1 MHHHHPHTTSTTSA
15 TTNSATTQPPTQR
28 RRKKRPNYGTRTV
41 EVHRGYSGF
50 GFTISGQQPCRL
62 SCIIPNSPADQAG
75 LRAGDCLISVNGLN
89 VSKLPHDTVVQ
100 LIGNSFGSIRMQIA
114 EHYYSD
120 STDEENAITGSPAIP
135 SLGPYRPRYVY
146 HKTKQQRLRNS
157 PMKKYESLLP
167 LPRSSQPTKKCPVT
181 VKKPSGLTVN
191 PTSIKRPLSE
201 EIKCSITSPIL
212 APSVSSSTVANVR
225 AMVRAP
231 LTSAALEYRAV
242 VGYLGTIEMPKQI
255 SHSSKL
261 QTVRSC
267 IRKMR
272 QEKRAPSTVL
282 MVILPDCLKLVSNTG
297 NVLATY
303 ASSRL
308 NYVSSS
314 SESENRFFGLVTSAV
329 YTTAPEEND
338 AEEDPITAAS
348 HSSTTDHISIS
359 NSCHVFVVDTK
370 LCEHSQH
377 LAKAQE
383 FRIECTKDP
392 IMNGCLEF
400 PNNSEYV
407 VNLIRS
413 MYTMRIIPPA
423 TQRSMS
429 DDPNLHGG
437 GRHNAT
443 AHSPQPSNHSEISTT
458 TSNSDSGIG
467 YNNDCTNIT
476 DRIVV
481 VDFPQHSPAAGRGQA
496 LVSSLNVVQRPHNI
510 CQQDIQEDIA
520 STSLA
525 ANKRLTVRAMPD
537 PKIPYN
543 LNSPGRSLITS
554 RSCDDVLN
562 LLEQESENYD
572 NDPETLKSL
581 PQQCYASMDDI
592 SLHPQ
597 LPPDDDHQFVKP
609 LKKCE
614 KSSELQPQAV
624 VEENQAT
631 RNENKKDLKLY
642 IDTWN
647 SLQDLSSQSAEVVD
661 SPDKLASTPDLS
673 RVGVD
678 NANSPFERGWVQ
690 TSLRT
695 PRSDKHTLQFSLT
708 PETKTDGRQ
717 ENNQNSLTCRRGSL
731 TNSDADRN
739 SLNYENSSS
748 DLTKTLPKGPTAWAS
763 SIEVL
768 LADPAGIKS
777 FAEFLKL
784 EYAAENIYFW
794 TACERFK
801 NIDNLANRQSEALFI
816 YTKHLSN
823 GSLEPVNVDS
833 KARSLVEQ
841 NLSNADKDLFQPAQ
855 KQIFNLM
862 KFDCYQRFLKSD
874 LYKQCLQAEKKGK
887 PLPYTG
893 ENLDELLK
901 TTNFSESA
909 SSKLKK
915 SASNAEEG
923 RRRRSLLPWHRKAN
937 HARSKSRDRIAI
949 EKSEN
954 TPTNNAVPNVKSQ
967 LTVSDNIWKQSA
979 STYGS
984 KTSLASFEAIPESE
998 LNFNFCRVKFPDGA
1012 TTITQLKSNETV
1024 AQLVERLFE
1033 KRNLNY
1039 QFYDVSITGPPL
1051 KSVDLQSPAEDL
1063 SRKEIEIEQRVAF
1076 KLDLPTPK
1084 VISVKCKPKKQLY
1097 EVVRPILQRYN
1108 INPEVVEVVMRDTQE
1123 KVDLTLVVT
1132 HIDNQRLQVVLKK
1145 AYPPLPQET
1154 HNRKPYNQSKNSI
1167 LNGLQTTQS
1176 TLDEITNKVFSDL
1189 MEVKNQGAITKTK
1202 FDQCSLKSD
1211 ECPSESS
1218 SFLKRTGNGKKLN
1231 DVSTTMAAQQVKC
1244 KKSLPAAITG
1254 SVECK
1259 LPLKDKIKAGV
1270 KQQFPIRIAEKQ
1282 DDLLEDLK
1290 RAQLARLEDQRGTE
1304 INFELPEFLKNT
1316 ENLNKSNSEIA
1327 NNENTLSTTIPVEKP
1342 PQPAPRLSIINPAKS
1357 KLSMSPVKIEENENS
1372 VENLED
1378 LNSSLKGPPPLPPK
1392 PKVLPIK
1399 PSNWGVNISQLSKTS
1414 PLPTST
1420 TLTAKLPNANVA
1432 AISSNNVIV
1441 SPSMNNDT
1449 NLQKS
1454 ITAFETEFN
1463 KLLCE
1468 PPFENLQFDHIKGD
1482 PKDIIFNCS
1491 LK

>member
-1 MHHHHPHTTSTTSA
+1 MHHHHPHTTTTASA
-15 TTNSATTQPPTQR
+15 TTNSTTTQPPTQR

-75 LRAGDCLISVNGLN
+75 LRAGDCLISVNNLN

-135 SLGPYRPRYVY
+135 SIGPYRPRYVY

-167 LPRSSQPTKKCPVT
+167 LPRTSQPTKKCPVT
-181 VKKPSGLTVN
+181 VRKPSGLVVN

-201 EIKCSITSPIL
+201 EIKYSITSPIL
-212 APSVSSSTVANVR
+212 TPSVSSSTVANVR

-272 QEKRAPSTVL
+272 QEKRTPSTVL
-282 MVILPDCLKLVSNTG
+282 MIILPDCLKLVSNTG

-338 AEEDPITAAS
+338 AEEEPIVAAS

-370 LCEHSQH
+370 LCEHAQH
-377 LAKAQE
+377 LAKAKE
-383 FRIECTKDP
+383 FCIECTKDP

-437 GRHNAT
+437 RRQNAT

-481 VDFPQHSPAAGRGQA
+481 VDFPEHSPATARGQA
-496 LVSSLNVVQRPHNI
+496 MASSFNVGQRPHNI

-543 LNSPGRSLITS
+543 LNSSGRSLITS

-562 LLEQESENYD
+562 LLEQESESYEND
-572 NDPETLKSL
+572 NEKLKSL

-597 LPPDDDHQFVKP
+597 LPLDDAHQFVKP

-614 KSSELQPQAV
+614 KSSELPQSV
-624 VEENQAT
+624 GEEN
-631 RNENKKDLKLY
+631 RVERSGNKTNLKLY

-647 SLQDLSSQSAEVVD
+647 SLQDLSCQSAEVIE
-661 SPDKLASTPDLS
+661 SPDKLVSTPDLS
-673 RVGVD
+673 KICSG
-678 NANSPFERGWVQ
+678 NASSPFERGWIQ

-708 PETKTDGRQ
+708 PETQTDGRQ
-717 ENNQNSLTCRRGSL
+717 ENKQNSLSCRRGSL
-731 TNSDADRN
+731 ANSDVNRN
-739 SLNYENSSS
+739 FENSSN

-801 NIDNLANRQSEALFI
+801 NIENLAQRQKEALAI

-823 GSLEPVNVDS
+823 GSFEPVNVDS

-862 KFDCYQRFLKSD
+862 KFDCYQRFLKSE

-887 PLPYTG
+887 TLPYTG

-909 SSKLKK
+909 SLKLKK

-937 HARSKSRDRIAI
+937 HARSKSRDRIAN
-949 EKSEN
+949 EN
-954 TPTNNAVPNVKSQ
+954 IPSNNTVLNVKSQ
-967 LTVSDNIWKQSA
+967 LPVSDNIWKQTA
-979 STYGS
+979 SIYGS
-984 KTSLASFEAIPESE
+984 KSSLASFEVIPESE
-998 LNFNFCRVKFPDGA
+998 LNFDFCRVKFPDGA
-1012 TTITQLKSNETV
+1012 TTVTQLKANETV

-1039 QFYDVSITGPPL
+1039 QFYDVFFPGPPS
-1051 KSVDLQSPAEDL
+1051 KSIDLQSPAEDL

-1076 KLDLPTPK
+1076 KLDLPTSK

-1097 EVVRPILQRYN
+1097 EVIRTILQRYN

-1123 KVDLTLVVT
+1123 KVDLTLLVN
-1132 HIDNQRLQVVLKK
+1132 HIDNQRLQVILKK
-1145 AYPPLPQET
+1145 SYPPLPQET

-1176 TLDEITNKVFSDL
+1176 ALDEITNKVFSDL
-1189 MEVKNQGAITKTK
+1189 MEVKNHGALAKTK
-1202 FDQCSLKSD
+1202 FDQCSLISD

-1218 SFLKRTGNGKKLN
+1218 SFHKQRTGNGKKLS
-1231 DVSTTMAAQQVKC
+1231 DASTTAAAQQVKC
-1244 KKSLPAAITG
+1244 KKSIPAAITPN
-1254 SVECK
+1254 VECK
-1259 LPLKDKIKAGV
+1259 LALKDKIIVGV

-1316 ENLNKSNSEIA
+1316 ESLNKSNSEIA
-1327 NNENTLSTTIPVEKP
+1327 SSKNTVSPSIPSERP
-1342 PQPAPRLSIINPAKS
+1342 PQPAPRLSIINPGKS
-1357 KLSMSPVKIEENENS
+1357 KLCISPGKTEESENYTAD
-1372 VENLED
+1372 NLED
-1378 LNSSLKGPPPLPPK
+1378 LNSPSKGPPPLPPK

-1414 PLPTST
+1414 PLSTPTT
-1420 TLTAKLPNANVA
+1420 PTAKLPNANVA
-1432 AISSNNVIV
+1432 AISSNNIIV
-1441 SPSMNNDT
+1441 PPNVRCAYLDQPS
-1449 NLQKS
+1449 S
-1454 ITAFETEFN
+1454 SFV
-1463 KLLCE
+1463 
-1468 PPFENLQFDHIKGD
+1468 
-1482 PKDIIFNCS
+1482 
-1491 LK
+1491 

>member
-1 MHHHHPHTTSTTSA
+1 MHHHHPHTNNTTA
-15 TTNSATTQPPTQR
+15 TVSGGNSSNTQPPTQR

-41 EVHRGYSGF
+41 EVRRGYSGF

-89 VSKLPHDTVVQ
+89 VSKLPHETVVQ

-120 STDEENAITGSPAIP
+120 STDEENAATGSPAIP

-146 HKTKQQRLRNS
+146 HKTKQQRMRNS
-157 PMKKYESLLP
+157 PLKKYERLLP
-167 LPRSSQPTKKCPVT
+167 LPRTTQPSKKCPVNA
-181 VKKPSGLTVN
+181 VKKPLTSEVKV
-191 PTSIKRPLSE
+191 TSVKRPLSE
-201 EIKCSITSPIL
+201 ELKSSSTLSPSL
-212 APSVSSSTVANVR
+212 AAASSSPSSTVANVR
-225 AMVRAP
+225 AMVRTP
-231 LTSAALEYRAV
+231 LTTSNALEYRAV

-267 IRKMR
+267 IRKLR
-272 QEKRAPSTVL
+272 QEKRTPSAIL
-282 MVILPDCLKLVSNTG
+282 MVILPDCLKLLSNKG
-297 NVLATY
+297 DVLATY
-303 ASSRL
+303 DSSRL

-314 SESENRFFGLVTSAV
+314 SESENRFFGLVTSAT
-329 YTTAPEEND
+329 YSPPPEDND
-338 AEEDPITAAS
+338 EEDDPLNVTAAAS
-348 HSSTTDHISIS
+348 NSSPTDHIIIS

-370 LCEHSQH
+370 LCDHTQH

-392 IMNGCLEF
+392 ISSLCLEF

-429 DDPNLHGG
+429 DDPNLHAG
-437 GRHNAT
+437 GRHNTT

-467 YNNDCTNIT
+467 YNNDCSNIT

-481 VDFPQHSPAAGRGQA
+481 VDFPQPSVAITQR
-496 LVSSLNVVQRPHNI
+496 SLNVSQRPHNI
-510 CQQDIQEDIA
+510 CQQDIQEDLVA
-520 STSLA
+520 SSNLA
-525 ANKRLTVRAMPD
+525 ANKRLTVRGMPD

-543 LNSPGRSLITS
+543 LNSPARCLITS

-562 LLEQESENYD
+562 LLEQESENYN
-572 NDPETLKSL
+572 NDEQALITVT
-581 PQQCYASMDDI
+581 QQCYASMDDI

-597 LPPDDDHQFVKP
+597 QPIEEEDHKFLKP
-609 LKKCE
+609 KKME
-614 KSSELQPQAV
+614 KSKDSQSV
-624 VEENQAT
+624 VTNENQQDAPNSKCDK
-631 RNENKKDLKLY
+631 RKHLKLQFEA
-642 IDTWN
+642 WN
-647 SLQDLSSQSAEVVD
+647 SLQNLSCQSAEIVNS

-673 RVGVD
+673 KID
-678 NANSPFERGWVQ
+678 ANNASSPFERGWIQ

-708 PETKTDGRQ
+708 PETKTKTDA
-717 ENNQNSLTCRRGSL
+717 EMYTKPSVCRSGSL
-731 TNSDADRN
+731 TNSDIDRN
-739 SLNYENSSS
+739 SLNFGISST
-748 DLTKTLPKGPTAWAS
+748 DLNKPLPKGPTAWGS
-763 SIEVL
+763 SIEIL

-794 TACERFK
+794 TACERFR
-801 NIDNLANRQSEALFI
+801 NIENAAERQAEALLI
-816 YTKHLSN
+816 YTKHLSS

-833 KARSLVEQ
+833 RARSLVEQ
-841 NLSNADKDLFQPAQ
+841 NLNKADKDLFQPAQ

-874 LYKQCLQAEKKGK
+874 IYKQSLQAEKKGK
-887 PLPYTG
+887 PLPYSG

-937 HARSKSRDRIAI
+937 HARSKSRDRIAN
-949 EKSEN
+949 EKSNNEN
-954 TPTNNAVPNVKSQ
+954 NHMLTAVSAAPSTKSQ
-967 LTVSDNIWKQSA
+967 LTVSDNIWKQSV
-979 STYGS
+979 SLHGS
-984 KTSLASFEAIPESE
+984 KSSLASFEAIPVGE
-998 LNFNFCRVKFPDGA
+998 LNSNFCRVKFPDGA
-1012 TTITQLKSNETV
+1012 TTITQLKDNETV
-1024 AQLVERLFE
+1024 AQMVERLFE
-1033 KRNLNY
+1033 KRNIKY

-1051 KSVDLQSPAEDL
+1051 KAVNLQSLAQEL
-1063 SRKEIEIEQRVAF
+1063 SRKEIEIEQRIAF

-1097 EVVRPILQRYN
+1097 EVIRPILQKYD
-1108 INPEVVEVVMRDTQE
+1108 INPEVVTVVMRETQE
-1123 KVDLTLVVT
+1123 KVDLTQLVTQV
-1132 HIDNQRLQVVLKK
+1132 DNQRLQVVLKK
-1145 AYPPLPQET
+1145 TYPPLPQAIPT
-1154 HNRKPYNQSKNSI
+1154 RKSYGPSSKNTI
-1167 LNGLQTTQS
+1167 VNGLQTAQS

-1189 MEVKNQGAITKTK
+1189 MDVKSPERTTKH
-1202 FDQCSLKSD
+1202 DQCSLKSE
-1211 ECPSESS
+1211 ECNSESS
-1218 SFLKRTGNGKKLN
+1218 SLFKRIRNGKKNEDTN
-1231 DVSTTMAAQQVKC
+1231 DMNQIKS
-1244 KKSLPAAITG
+1244 KKSLTNNGGAG
-1254 SVECK
+1254 NSECK
-1259 LPLKDKIKAGV
+1259 IAFKEKIKAGV
-1270 KQQFPIRIAEKQ
+1270 KQQFPTRVIERQ

-1316 ENLNKSNSEIA
+1316 DNINNSSSNNNNNNNNNA
-1327 NNENTLSTTIPVEKP
+1327 NNENSTAGERP
-1342 PQPAPRLSIINPAKS
+1342 PQPAPRFSIINPNKAKTS
-1357 KLSMSPVKIEENENS
+1357 ISPMKLEEEQHLN
-1372 VENLED
+1372 ENLED
-1378 LNSSLKGPPPLPPK
+1378 INSSLRGPPPLPPK

-1399 PSNWGVNISQLSKTS
+1399 PSNWGVNINQLNKTLS
-1414 PLPTST
+1414 P
-1420 TLTAKLPNANVA
+1420 TLTTPPTLTNANIA
-1432 AISSNNVIV
+1432 AISST
-1441 SPSMNNDT
+1441 SPST
-1449 NLQKS
+1449 N
-1454 ITAFETEFN
+1454 
-1463 KLLCE
+1463 
-1468 PPFENLQFDHIKGD
+1468 
-1482 PKDIIFNCS
+1482 IISPSARCAYLDQPSSSFV
-1491 LK
+1491 

>member
-1 MHHHHPHTTSTTSA
+1 MHHHHQHNSTSTPSITS
-15 TTNSATTQPPTQR
+15 SQPPTQR

-41 EVHRGYSGF
+41 EVRRGYSGF

-89 VSKLPHDTVVQ
+89 VSKLPHETVVQ

-120 STDEENAITGSPAIP
+120 STDEENTATCSPSIP

-146 HKTKQQRLRNS
+146 HKTKQQRVRNS
-157 PMKKYESLLP
+157 PMKKNESILP
-167 LPRSSQPTKKCPVT
+167 LPRTAHQSKKGPVLT
-181 VKKPSGLTVN
+181 VKKASASQISL
-191 PTSIKRPLSE
+191 KRPLSE
-201 EIKCSITSPIL
+201 ELKCTAITPSPPVATSPT
-212 APSVSSSTVANVR
+212 STVANVR

-231 LTSAALEYRAV
+231 LTSAALEYKAV

-267 IRKMR
+267 IRKLR
-272 QEKRAPSTVL
+272 QEKRTPSTVL
-282 MVILPDCLKLVSNTG
+282 MIILPDCLKLISNTG
-297 NVLATY
+297 NVMATY

-314 SESENRFFGLVTSAV
+314 SESENRFFGLVTSTV
-329 YTTAPEEND
+329 YTAQPEEND
-338 AEEDPITAAS
+338 DEEDVAAVS
-348 HSSTTDHISIS
+348 HSSSIDHITIS

-370 LCEHSQH
+370 LCDHSQH
-377 LAKAQE
+377 SAKAQE
-383 FRIECTKDP
+383 FRVECTKDP
-392 IMNGCLEF
+392 ISSSCLEF

-429 DDPNLHGG
+429 DDPNFHTG

-467 YNNDCTNIT
+467 YNNDCSNIT

-481 VDFPQHSPAAGRGQA
+481 VDFPQPGPSTPRSHA
-496 LVSSLNVVQRPHNI
+496 VLNVSQRPHNI
-510 CQQDIQEDIA
+510 FQQDIQENMDSSI
-520 STSLA
+520 A

-543 LNSPGRSLITS
+543 LNSPARCLITS

-562 LLEQESENYD
+562 LLEQESEKYD
-572 NDPETLKSL
+572 NDQQALNSL

-592 SLHPQ
+592 SLYPQ
-597 LPPDDDHQFVKP
+597 PP
-609 LKKCE
+609 LKEDEHEFVRPQK
-614 KSSELQPQAV
+614 KSDKARETQSLTT
-624 VEENQAT
+624 EENAVFLNQANAKEEKRKT
-631 RNENKKDLKLY
+631 LKLQF
-642 IDTWN
+642 DAWN
-647 SLQDLSSQSAEVVD
+647 SLEDLSCQSAEILQS

-673 RVGVD
+673 KVD
-678 NANSPFERGWVQ
+678 MDSGNSPFERGWIQ

-695 PRSDKHTLQFSLT
+695 PRADKHTLQFSLT
-708 PETKTDGRQ
+708 PETTKINLENYHSPPVGR
-717 ENNQNSLTCRRGSL
+717 SGSL

-739 SLNYENSSS
+739 SLKYGTSLN
-748 DLTKTLPKGPTAWAS
+748 DLNKPLPKGPTAWGTA
-763 SIEVL
+763 IEIL
-768 LADPAGIKS
+768 LGDPAGIKS

-784 EYAAENIYFW
+784 EYAAENIFFW

-801 NIDNLANRQSEALFI
+801 NIENPAERQAEALII
-816 YTKHLSN
+816 YTKHLTN

-833 KARSLVEQ
+833 RARSLVEK
-841 NLSNADKDLFQPAQ
+841 NLCEANRDLFQPAQ

-893 ENLDELLK
+893 ENLEELLK

-909 SSKLKK
+909 SLKLKK

-937 HARSKSRDRIAI
+937 HARSKSRDRIAN
-949 EKSEN
+949 EKSKHDN
-954 TPTNNAVPNVKSQ
+954 VLPNGAAPSSKMQ
-967 LTVSDNIWKQSA
+967 LVLSDNLWKQS
-979 STYGS
+979 SSIYGS
-984 KTSLASFEAIPESE
+984 KSSLASFDATLPVSE
-998 LNFNFCRVKFPDGA
+998 LSSNFCRIRFPDGA
-1012 TTITQLKSNETV
+1012 TSITQLRPSETV
-1024 AQLVERLFE
+1024 AELVERLFE
-1033 KRNLNY
+1033 KRNLKY
-1039 QFYDVSITGPPL
+1039 QFYDVSITGPPY
-1051 KSVDLQSPAEDL
+1051 KAVELQSLAQDL

-1084 VISVKCKPKKQLY
+1084 VISVKSKPKKQLY

-1123 KVDLTLVVT
+1123 KVDLTQLVT
-1132 HIDNQRLQVVLKK
+1132 HVDNQRLQVVLKK
-1145 AYPPLPQET
+1145 MYPPLPQT
-1154 HNRKPYNQSKNSI
+1154 VHNKKFPLPKNSI
-1167 LNGLQTTQS
+1167 INGLQATQS

-1189 MEVKNQGAITKTK
+1189 MDMKNQDAVMKPAK
-1202 FDQCSLKSD
+1202 CDQGSLKSD
-1211 ECPSESS
+1211 DCASESS
-1218 SFLKRTGNGKKLN
+1218 SFLKRLRSEKKNEDVTGRSQIKSKK
-1231 DVSTTMAAQQVKC
+1231 AAPSATCAPTAESKLAVK
-1244 KKSLPAAITG
+1244 
-1254 SVECK
+1254 E
-1259 LPLKDKIKAGV
+1259 KIKTGL
-1270 KQQFPIRIAEKQ
+1270 KEQFPSKVTEKQ

-1304 INFELPEFLKNT
+1304 INFELPEFLKST
-1316 ENLNKSNSEIA
+1316 ETLNSSSSSSN
-1327 NNENTLSTTIPVEKP
+1327 NNNKTINEHPLATSAVERP
-1342 PQPAPRLSIINPAKS
+1342 PQPAPRLSIINPVKLKS
-1357 KLSMSPVKIEENENS
+1357 CTSPMNLEEESNNED
-1372 VENLED
+1372 VED

-1399 PSNWGVNISQLSKTS
+1399 PSNWGVNISQFTKTS
-1414 PLPTST
+1414 PLSPPSVGPV
-1420 TLTAKLPNANVA
+1420 AKLNNANVA
-1432 AISSNNVIV
+1432 ALSSNNAVA
-1441 SPSMNNDT
+1441 SSNARCAYLDQPS
-1449 NLQKS
+1449 S
-1454 ITAFETEFN
+1454 SFV
-1463 KLLCE
+1463 
-1468 PPFENLQFDHIKGD
+1468 
-1482 PKDIIFNCS
+1482 
-1491 LK
+1491 

>member
-1 MHHHHPHTTSTTSA
+1 MHHHHPHNTTSPA
-15 TTNSATTQPPTQR
+15 AAVTNSSTTQPPTQR

-41 EVHRGYSGF
+41 EVRRGYSGF

-75 LRAGDCLISVNGLN
+75 LRAGDCLISVNGSN
-89 VSKLPHDTVVQ
+89 VSKLPHETVVQ

-120 STDEENAITGSPAIP
+120 STDEENAATGSPAIP

-146 HKTKQQRLRNS
+146 HKNKQQRMKNS

-167 LPRSSQPTKKCPVT
+167 LPRTTQPSKKCPLNT
-181 VKKPSGLTVN
+181 VKKPLGAEVKVTA
-191 PTSIKRPLSE
+191 TKRPLSE
-201 EIKCSITSPIL
+201 ELKPSL
-212 APSVSSSTVANVR
+212 AACSSSTVANVR

-267 IRKMR
+267 IRKLR
-272 QEKRAPSTVL
+272 QEKRTPSTVL
-282 MVILPDCLKLVSNTG
+282 MVILPDCLKLLSNTG
-297 NVLATY
+297 NVMATY

-329 YTTAPEEND
+329 YSSPPEEND
-338 AEEDPITAAS
+338 DEEDALNVAT
-348 HSSTTDHISIS
+348 HSSNTDHISIS

-370 LCEHSQH
+370 LCDHAQH

-392 IMNGCLEF
+392 ISSLCLEF

-429 DDPNLHGG
+429 DDPNLHAG
-437 GRHNAT
+437 GRHHNAT

-481 VDFPQHSPAAGRGQA
+481 VDFPQQRSQATIHAA
-496 LVSSLNVVQRPHNI
+496 LNVGHQRPHNI

-520 STSLA
+520 STSSLA

-537 PKIPYN
+537 PKIPYI
-543 LNSPGRSLITS
+543 LNSPVRCLLTS

-562 LLEQESENYD
+562 LLEQEAENYD
-572 NDPETLKSL
+572 NDQEALTTM

-592 SLHPQ
+592 SLHATQ
-597 LPPDDDHQFVKP
+597 TAEEEEHQFLKP
-609 LKKCE
+609 LNKTDT
-614 KSSELQPQAV
+614 SQ
-624 VEENQAT
+624 EENSQEPLT
-631 RNENKKDLKLY
+631 QSLEDKKKQLKLQF
-642 IDTWN
+642 DTWN
-647 SLQDLSSQSAEVVD
+647 SLQNLSCQSAEIVLS

-673 RVGVD
+673 KIEVSTTT
-678 NANSPFERGWVQ
+678 SPFERGWIQ

-695 PRSDKHTLQFSLT
+695 PRADKHTLQFSLT
-708 PETKTDGRQ
+708 PETKTNKRP
-717 ENNQNSLTCRRGSL
+717 EISTVCRSGSL
-731 TNSDADRN
+731 TNSDVERN
-739 SLNYENSSS
+739 SLNYGNSSN
-748 DLTKTLPKGPTAWAS
+748 DLTKPLPKGPTAWGT

-794 TACERFK
+794 TACERFR
-801 NIDNLANRQSEALFI
+801 NMENPAERQAEALII

-823 GSLEPVNVDS
+823 GSFEPVNVDS

-841 NLSNADKDLFQPAQ
+841 NLSNAEKNLFHPAQ

-949 EKSEN
+949 EKSNQEN
-954 TPTNNAVPNVKSQ
+954 AAAIPTTKSLLTPNYAISKS
-967 LTVSDNIWKQSA
+967 TQSIH
-979 STYGS
+979 GS
-984 KTSLASFEAIPESE
+984 KTSLASIEAIPVGE
-998 LNFNFCRVKFPDGA
+998 LNNNFCRVKFPDGS
-1012 TTITQLKSNETV
+1012 TSVIQLKSEETV

-1039 QFYDVSITGPPL
+1039 QFYDVSITGPPQ
-1051 KSVDLQSPAEDL
+1051 KGVELQSLAQEL

-1076 KLDLPTPK
+1076 KLELPTPK

-1108 INPEVVEVVMRDTQE
+1108 INPEIVEVLMKDTQE
-1123 KVDLTLVVT
+1123 KVDLTQLVT

-1145 AYPPLPQET
+1145 TYPPLPQAIQ
-1154 HNRKPYNQSKNSI
+1154 NRKPYAQSKNSI
-1167 LNGLQTTQS
+1167 INGLQTAQS
-1176 TLDEITNKVFSDL
+1176 ALDEITNNVFSDL
-1189 MEVKNQGAITKTK
+1189 MDVKNQDVSTKPAK
-1202 FDQCSLKSD
+1202 LDQCSLKSE
-1211 ECPSESS
+1211 ECNSESS
-1218 SFLKRTGNGKKLN
+1218 SFLKRIRNGKKNEDILGM
-1231 DVSTTMAAQQVKC
+1231 SLIKS
-1244 KKSLPAAITG
+1244 KKSLPVTTAA
-1254 SVECK
+1254 VAECK
-1259 LPLKDKIKAGV
+1259 LAIKEKIKAGV
-1270 KQQFPIRIAEKQ
+1270 KQQFPSKVAEKQ

-1316 ENLNKSNSEIA
+1316 DNLNSSSSSSN
-1327 NNENTLSTTIPVEKP
+1327 NNENSINTTTVERP
-1342 PQPAPRLSIINPAKS
+1342 PQPAPRLSIINPNKTKPS
-1357 KLSMSPVKIEENENS
+1357 SISPMKIEEDQNS
-1372 VENLED
+1372 TEDIED
-1378 LNSSLKGPPPLPPK
+1378 LNTSLKGPPPLPPK

-1399 PSNWGVNISQLSKTS
+1399 PSNWGVNISQHNKTS
-1414 PLPTST
+1414 PLPTPT
-1420 TLTAKLPNANVA
+1420 INNNNKLTNANVA

-1441 SPSMNNDT
+1441 SPSARCAYLD
-1449 NLQKS
+1449 QPS
-1454 ITAFETEFN
+1454 SSFV
-1463 KLLCE
+1463 
-1468 PPFENLQFDHIKGD
+1468 
-1482 PKDIIFNCS
+1482 
-1491 LK
+1491 

>member
-1 MHHHHPHTTSTTSA
+1 MHHHHPHTT
-15 TTNSATTQPPTQR
+15 TNANAAIVTGNSNSTQPPTQR

-41 EVHRGYSGF
+41 EVCRGYSGF

-89 VSKLPHDTVVQ
+89 VSKLPHETVVQ

-120 STDEENAITGSPAIP
+120 STDEENAATGSPAIP

-146 HKTKQQRLRNS
+146 HKTKQQRMRNS

-167 LPRSSQPTKKCPVT
+167 LPRTTASIQPAKKCT
-181 VKKPSGLTVN
+181 VKKPLASSGVKVT
-191 PTSIKRPLSE
+191 PTAKRPLSE
-201 EIKCSITSPIL
+201 ELKSAITLSPTL
-212 APSVSSSTVANVR
+212 AATAATAASSSVANVR
-225 AMVRAP
+225 AMVRP
-231 LTSAALEYRAV
+231 SLTTSAALEYRAV
-242 VGYLGTIEMPKQI
+242 VGYMGTIEMPKQI

-267 IRKMR
+267 IRKLR
-272 QEKRAPSTVL
+272 QEKRTPSTVL
-282 MVILPDCLKLVSNTG
+282 MVILPDCLKLLSNTG
-297 NVLATY
+297 NILATY

-329 YTTAPEEND
+329 YSAPPEEND
-338 AEEDPITAAS
+338 DDEEDSLAAAAVPT
-348 HSSTTDHISIS
+348 HSSNNTDNVSIS

-370 LCEHSQH
+370 LCDHTQH

-392 IMNGCLEF
+392 ISSLCLEF

-413 MYTMRIIPPA
+413 MYTMRIIPPVA
-423 TQRSMS
+423 QRSMS
-429 DDPNLHGG
+429 DDPNLHAG
-437 GRHNAT
+437 GRHNNNN

-467 YNNDCTNIT
+467 YNNDCSNIT

-481 VDFPQHSPAAGRGQA
+481 VDFPQPTIAISQRNIN
-496 LVSSLNVVQRPHNI
+496 VSQRPHNI
-510 CQQDIQEDIA
+510 CQQDIQEEMA

-543 LNSPGRSLITS
+543 LNSPARCLITS

-562 LLEQESENYD
+562 LLEQESENYN
-572 NDPETLKSL
+572 NDTETV

-597 LPPDDDHQFVKP
+597 QQLVPDEEDHHEFLKP
-609 LKKCE
+609 LKKKD
-614 KSSELQPQAV
+614 KSKDCAP
-624 VEENQAT
+624 EENEQNAT
-631 RNENKKDLKLY
+631 DSKGEKRNKLKLKFEP
-642 IDTWN
+642 WN
-647 SLQDLSSQSAEVVD
+647 SLQNLSCQSAEIID
-661 SPDKLASTPDLS
+661 SSPDKLASTPDLS
-673 RVGVD
+673 KIEE
-678 NANSPFERGWVQ
+678 NSTSSPFERGWIQ

-695 PRSDKHTLQFSLT
+695 PRSDKHTMQFALT
-708 PETKTDGRQ
+708 PETKTNTTTD
-717 ENNQNSLTCRRGSL
+717 NYLSPSICRSGSL
-731 TNSDADRN
+731 TNSDLDRN
-739 SLNYENSSS
+739 SLNYGISST
-748 DLTKTLPKGPTAWAS
+748 DLNKPLPKGPTAWGS
-763 SIEVL
+763 SIEIL
-768 LADPAGIKS
+768 LADPSGIKA

-794 TACERFK
+794 TACERFR
-801 NIDNLANRQSEALFI
+801 NIDNAAERQAEALLI

-833 KARSLVEQ
+833 RARSLVEQ
-841 NLSNADKDLFQPAQ
+841 NLNNADKDLFQPAQ

-874 LYKQCLQAEKKGK
+874 IYKQCLQAEKKGK
-887 PLPYTG
+887 PLPYNG
-893 ENLDELLK
+893 DNLDELLK

-949 EKSEN
+949 DKANNEN
-954 TPTNNAVPNVKSQ
+954 VSTNVPATAAIPSTKAQ
-967 LTVSDNIWKQSA
+967 LTVSDNIWKQSV
-979 STYGS
+979 SIHGS
-984 KTSLASFEAIPESE
+984 KSSLASFEAIPVGE
-998 LNFNFCRVKFPDGA
+998 LNSNFCRVKFPDGA
-1012 TTITQLKSNETV
+1012 TTITQIKPDETV
-1024 AQLVERLFE
+1024 AQMVERLFE
-1033 KRNLNY
+1033 KRNISY
-1039 QFYDVSITGPPL
+1039 AFYDVSITGPPV
-1051 KSVDLQSPAEDL
+1051 KAVDLQSLAQEL

-1084 VISVKCKPKKQLY
+1084 VISVKCKPRKQLY
-1097 EVVRPILQRYN
+1097 EVIRPILQKYD
-1108 INPEVVEVVMRDTQE
+1108 INPEVVTVVMRDNQE
-1123 KVDLTLVVT
+1123 KVDLTQLVTQV
-1132 HIDNQRLQVVLKK
+1132 DNQRLQVILKK
-1145 AYPPLPQET
+1145 TYPPLPQAIPT
-1154 HNRKPYNQSKNSI
+1154 RKPLHQPAKNSI
-1167 LNGLQTTQS
+1167 VNGLQTAQS

-1189 MEVKNQGAITKTK
+1189 MDVKKQDAATKPNK
-1202 FDQCSLKSD
+1202 FDQCSLKSE
-1211 ECPSESS
+1211 ECASESS
-1218 SFLKRTGNGKKLN
+1218 SIFKRIRNGKKGE
-1231 DVSTTMAAQQVKC
+1231 DVCGMSQIKS
-1244 KKSLPAAITG
+1244 KKSLTANGATTG
-1254 SVECK
+1254 ESK
-1259 LPLKDKIKAGV
+1259 LAFKEKIKAGV
-1270 KQQFPIRIAEKQ
+1270 KQQFPSKVIERQ

-1316 ENLNKSNSEIA
+1316 ENLNTSSGSSNNNNS
-1327 NNENTLSTTIPVEKP
+1327 NNENSLTTNNTGTERP
-1342 PQPAPRLSIINPAKS
+1342 PQPAPRLSIINPNKAKTS
-1357 KLSMSPVKIEENENS
+1357 LSPMKVEETEVVNEDT
-1372 VENLED
+1372 ED
-1378 LNSSLKGPPPLPPK
+1378 LNSTLKGPPPLPPK

-1399 PSNWGVNISQLSKTS
+1399 PSNWGVNINPLNKTS
-1414 PLPTST
+1414 PLPTPTISSNK
-1420 TLTAKLPNANVA
+1420 TLTNANVA
-1432 AISSNNVIV
+1432 AISSNNVII
-1441 SPSMNNDT
+1441 SPTSRCAYLD
-1449 NLQKS
+1449 QPS
-1454 ITAFETEFN
+1454 SSFV
-1463 KLLCE
+1463 
-1468 PPFENLQFDHIKGD
+1468 
-1482 PKDIIFNCS
+1482 
-1491 LK
+1491 

>member
-1 MHHHHPHTTSTTSA
+1 MHHHHPHNTTSA
-15 TTNSATTQPPTQR
+15 AAVSNSTTTQPPTQR

-41 EVHRGYSGF
+41 EVRRGYSGF

-89 VSKLPHDTVVQ
+89 VSKLPHETVVQ

-120 STDEENAITGSPAIP
+120 STDEENAASGSPAIP

-146 HKTKQQRLRNS
+146 HKTKQQRMRNS

-167 LPRSSQPTKKCPVT
+167 LPRTAQPSKKCPINT
-181 VKKPSGLTVN
+181 VKKTPGTEVKVSAV
-191 PTSIKRPLSE
+191 KRPLSE
-201 EIKCSITSPIL
+201 ELKAAVTTPNLSSP
-212 APSVSSSTVANVR
+212 SSSTVANVR
-225 AMVRAP
+225 AMVRAN

-267 IRKMR
+267 IRKLR
-272 QEKRAPSTVL
+272 QEKRTPSTVL
-282 MVILPDCLKLVSNTG
+282 MVILPDCLKLLSNTG
-297 NVLATY
+297 NIMATY

-329 YTTAPEEND
+329 YSSPPEEND
-338 AEEDPITAAS
+338 DEEDPLNVAS
-348 HSSTTDHISIS
+348 HSATTDHISIS

-370 LCEHSQH
+370 LCDHAQH
-377 LAKAQE
+377 VAKAQE

-392 IMNGCLEF
+392 ISSLCLEF

-429 DDPNLHGG
+429 DDPNLHAG
-437 GRHNAT
+437 GRHNVN

-481 VDFPQHSPAAGRGQA
+481 VDFPQQRSQTVHAA
-496 LVSSLNVVQRPHNI
+496 LNVGQRPHNI

-543 LNSPGRSLITS
+543 LNSPVRCLITS

-572 NDPETLKSL
+572 NDQQALTSL

-592 SLHPQ
+592 SLHPSSQ
-597 LPPDDDHQFVKP
+597 PAEEEDHQFLKP
-609 LKKCE
+609 HKKTE
-614 KSSELQPQAV
+614 KSNDSQILTTEETSQELPNTI
-624 VEENQAT
+624 EEKKNQ
-631 RNENKKDLKLY
+631 LKLQF
-642 IDTWN
+642 DAWN
-647 SLQDLSSQSAEVVD
+647 SLQDLSCQSAEIVD
-661 SPDKLASTPDLS
+661 SSPDKLASTPDLS
-673 RVGVD
+673 KIDV
-678 NANSPFERGWVQ
+678 NLSNSPFERGWWIQ

-695 PRSDKHTLQFSLT
+695 PRADKHTLQFSLT
-708 PETKTDGRQ
+708 PETKIKTRPEIYQ
-717 ENNQNSLTCRRGSL
+717 MPSVCRSGSL
-731 TNSDADRN
+731 TNSDIDRN
-739 SLNYENSSS
+739 SLNYRTSSN
-748 DLTKTLPKGPTAWAS
+748 DLTKPLPKGPTAWGT

-794 TACERFK
+794 TACERFR
-801 NIDNLANRQSEALFI
+801 NIENPDERQAEALII

-833 KARSLVEQ
+833 RARSLVEQ
-841 NLSNADKDLFQPAQ
+841 NLGNAEKDLFQPAQ

-862 KFDCYQRFLKSD
+862 KFDCYQRFLKSE
-874 LYKQCLQAEKKGK
+874 LYKQCLLAEKKGK

-949 EKSEN
+949 EKTNNEN
-954 TPTNNAVPNVKSQ
+954 APTNAAIPSTKSQ
-967 LTVSDNIWKQSA
+967 LLTVNYQIKPSVSIH
-979 STYGS
+979 GS
-984 KTSLASFEAIPESE
+984 KTSLASFEAITESE
-998 LNFNFCRVKFPDGA
+998 LNSNFCRVKFPDGA
-1012 TTITQLKSNETV
+1012 TTVTQLKPEETV

-1033 KRNLNY
+1033 KRNIKY

-1051 KSVDLQSPAEDL
+1051 KNVELQSSAQEL

-1084 VISVKCKPKKQLY
+1084 VISVKSKPKKQLY

-1108 INPEVVEVVMRDTQE
+1108 INPEVVDVVMRDTQE
-1123 KVDLTLVVT
+1123 KVDLTLLVT
-1132 HIDNQRLQVVLKK
+1132 HVDNQRLQVVLKK
-1145 AYPPLPQET
+1145 AYPPLPQAT
-1154 HNRKPYNQSKNSI
+1154 QTKKPYCQSKNSI
-1167 LNGLQTTQS
+1167 VNGLQTAQS

-1189 MEVKNQGAITKTK
+1189 MDVKNQDAVAKPVK
-1202 FDQCSLKSD
+1202 YDQCSLKSE
-1211 ECPSESS
+1211 ECASESS
-1218 SFLKRTGNGKKLN
+1218 SFIKRLRNGKKN
-1231 DVSTTMAAQQVKC
+1231 DDQTGMSQIKS
-1244 KKSLPAAITG
+1244 KKSLCGTGAVAAE
-1254 SVECK
+1254 SK
-1259 LPLKDKIKAGV
+1259 LAIKEKIKAGV
-1270 KQQFPIRIAEKQ
+1270 KQQFPLKVAERQ

-1316 ENLNKSNSEIA
+1316 DNLNSSSSSSNNNNNIT
-1327 NNENTLSTTIPVEKP
+1327 NENSLNTTPVERP
-1342 PQPAPRLSIINPAKS
+1342 PQPAPRLSIINPNKS
-1357 KLSMSPVKIEENENS
+1357 KPSISPMKIEEDQNS
-1372 VENLED
+1372 AED
-1378 LNSSLKGPPPLPPK
+1378 FEDINSSLKGPPPLPPK

-1399 PSNWGVNISQLSKTS
+1399 PSNWGVNISQLTKTS
-1414 PLPTST
+1414 PLPTPT
-1420 TLTAKLPNANVA
+1420 ICINKLTNANVA
-1432 AISSNNVIV
+1432 AISTNNVIV
-1441 SPSMNNDT
+1441 SPSARCAYLD
-1449 NLQKS
+1449 QPS
-1454 ITAFETEFN
+1454 SSFV
-1463 KLLCE
+1463 
-1468 PPFENLQFDHIKGD
+1468 
-1482 PKDIIFNCS
+1482 
-1491 LK
+1491 